1 MRKPL
6 ETNNRTQNTHTK
18 TIRPVGANNGHHTH
32 HPSHQSANP
41 SHRSETHAVDLKPS
55 RFDTHRS
62 KPIQKKSLPEPPS
75 KLPMINRS
83 TVSNP
88 NTQPRP
94 KHWTQP
100 RPTTPLSTDHSPK
113 KKKKSTTT
121 TVTHA
126 KNHNHHWP
134 TPSPMPKKKK
144 RQPRNPP
151 SEERREQMEKQRRK
165 REKRTEIMK

>member
-18 TIRPVGANNGHHTH
+18 TIRLVGANNGHHTH

-55 RFDTHRS
+55 RFETHRS

-100 RPTTPLSTDHSPK
+100 RSITPLSTGHSK
-113 KKKKSTTT
+113 KKKK
-121 TVTHA
+121 
-126 KNHNHHWP
+126 P
-134 TPSPMPKKKK
+134 
-144 RQPRNPP
+144 QPP
-151 SEERREQMEKQRRK
+151 
-165 REKRTEIMK
+165 

>member
-55 RFDTHRS
+55 RFETHRS
-62 KPIQKKSLPEPPS
+62 KPIQKKPLPEPPS
-75 KLPMINRS
+75 ELPMINRS

-100 RPTTPLSTDHSPK
+100 RPTTQTPD
-113 KKKKSTTT
+113 STTT
-121 TVTHA
+121 HNPFKHRSQQKKK
-126 KNHNHHWP
+126 KNHNHHSDP
-134 TPSPMPKKKK
+134 RQKKKK
-144 RQPRNPP
+144 ATTELPKRNPP
-151 SEERREQMEKQRRK
+151 EKMSHCDESRWRMVF
-165 REKRTEIMK
+165 ES

>member
-55 RFDTHRS
+55 RFETHRS

-75 KLPMINRS
+75 ELLMINRS

-100 RPTTPLSTDHSPK
+100 RPTAQTPDSTTTHNPFKHRSQPK
-113 KKKKSTTT
+113 KKKKTTT
-121 TVTHA
+121 TIVTHA
-126 KNHNHHWP
+126 KTHNHH
-134 TPSPMPKKKK
+134 
-144 RQPRNPP
+144 
-151 SEERREQMEKQRRK
+151 
-165 REKRTEIMK
+165 